1 MHFEDNVFFTIF
13 MRQDNIAKQNFMN
26 RRFLLTVFFLVVG
39 GGFSLTAQDTVTKP
53 SKSNM
58 TVKEWRIDAATNT
71 KRLDHVTTYNE
82 IGKKIEEIEYDSR
95 GQKWRK
101 KYEHGPNGKV
111 ARELVYNS
119 ANKLD
124 NIRKYEYDE
133 FGRRKIEYI
142 YDAKGR
148 LKKYK
153 VYEYIAGE
161 ESQIIRSD

>member
-1 MHFEDNVFFTIF
+1 MHFKDNVFFTIF
-13 MRQDNIAKQNFMN
+13 IRQNNIAKQVFMN
-26 RRFLLTVFFLVVG
+26 RRLLLTVFIFVIG
-39 GGFSLTAQDTVTKP
+39 GCISVAAQDTVTKP

-71 KRLDHVTTYNE
+71 KRLDHITTYNE

-142 YDAKGR
+142 YDAKGK

-153 VYEYIAGE
+153 VYEYIAE
-161 ESQIIRSD
+161 EKSNTLRSD

>member
-1 MHFEDNVFFTIF
+1 MLNSRNHPAAFYNKIFLTFFVFV
-13 MRQDNIAKQNFMN
+13 
-26 RRFLLTVFFLVVG
+26 LG

-58 TVKEWRIDAATNT
+58 VVKEWRVDAATNH
-71 KRLDHVTTYNE
+71 KRLDHITTYNE
-82 IGKKIEEIEYDSR
+82 IGKKIEEIEYDSK
-95 GQKWRK
+95 GQQWRK
-101 KYEHGPNGKV
+101 KYEHGTNGKV
-111 ARELVYNS
+111 TRELVYNS

-148 LKKYK
+148 LKKYQL
-153 VYEYIAGE
+153 YEYIAGE
-161 ESQIIRSD
+161 ER